1 MIFTWSIEQN
11 FQLLC
16 SNYFTM
22 KKTNAARL
30 LDSKKI
36 AYDLVE
42 YHVDEADLSATHV
55 AESLGQNV
63 EQVFKTLVLR
73 GKNTGV
79 FVAVIPGAD
88 ELNLK
93 KVAKISGNKS
103 VEMVLMKELLGLTGY
118 IRGACSPMGMK
129 KSYPIFIHETCLSFE
144 FIYVSAGKRGM
155 QIKINPKDLIA
166 CTNAQISDLIDS

>member
-1 MIFTWSIEQN
+1 MQV
-11 FQLLC
+11 
-16 SNYFTM
+16 NYFEM

-36 AYDLVE
+36 AYELVE
-42 YHVDEADLSATHV
+42 YHVDEVDLSATHV

-73 GKNTGV
+73 GNKTGV
-79 FVAVIPGAD
+79 FVAVIPGAA

-93 KVAKISGNKS
+93 KAAKISENKS
-103 VEMVLMKELLGLTGY
+103 AEMVLMKELLGLTGY

-129 KSYPIFIHETCLSFE
+129 KPYPIFIHETCMNFE
-144 FIYVSAGKRGM
+144 TIFVSAGKRGM
-155 QIKINPKDLIA
+155 QIKINPKDMVV
-166 CTNAQISDLIDS
+166 CTGAQVADLIDS

>member
-1 MIFTWSIEQN
+1 
-11 FQLLC
+11 
-16 SNYFTM
+16 M

-36 AYDLVE
+36 SYDLVE
-42 YHVDEADLSATHV
+42 YHVDEADLSAAHV

-73 GKNTGV
+73 GKKTSV
-79 FVAVIPGAD
+79 FVAVIPGAA

-93 KVAKISGNKS
+93 KSAKVSGNKS

-118 IRGACSPMGMK
+118 IRGACSPMAMK
-129 KSYPIFIHETCLSFE
+129 KPYPIYVHKTCLNFE
-144 FIYVSAGKRGM
+144 TIFVSAGKRGM
-155 QIKINPKDLIA
+155 QIKIDPKDLIT
-166 CTNAQISDLIDS
+166 CTGAEIADLIDE